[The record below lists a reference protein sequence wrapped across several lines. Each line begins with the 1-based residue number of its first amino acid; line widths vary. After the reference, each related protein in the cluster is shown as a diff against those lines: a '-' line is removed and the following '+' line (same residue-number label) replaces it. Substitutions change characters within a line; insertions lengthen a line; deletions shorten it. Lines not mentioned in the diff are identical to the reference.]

1 MVSRIILLICL
12 LLLSANG
19 YALTASID
27 RSALALNETLTL
39 QLRSDSRQDMSEI
52 ELSALSQD
60 FEIVNQ
66 STQSSI
72 NIINGESQSNTTLTL
87 QLKPKRIGTLTIPG
101 FELDGKTSR
110 AGTVTVTEAKTFDNA
125 TEDRAVFLEVELDK
139 AEVFVGEQL
148 IYTLRV
154 LYAADLSNASLQP
167 FDLPDVD
174 VEELPERRYQRSID
188 GRRYSV
194 VERRYA
200 LFANEAGELVIPQQE
215 LDGVIGGSS
224 RFGFTIERFG
234 QRSQRIRIASKE
246 QSINV
251 KPLPDGQSV
260 STWLPANQLSL
271 KEEWGNNLSEVR
283 VGEPVLRK
291 IQLSVEGLPAARL
304 PEIKMADI
312 RGLNIY
318 PEKPVLNSEN
328 TEQGVVGQRTE
339 TLAFIPT
346 EQGNYTLP
354 KLTLNWW
361 DAKNKQFKTAEL
373 PERTLT
379 ILPAKEGALS
389 RDPIPLSPSDIDIK
403 GSAPLKENGLPE
415 NSVQTWWQYLALFS
429 TFAWML
435 TLVYLW
441 STRNRVAV
449 TDIKNKDADNP
460 RLRHVYQQLK
470 TACLNNEA
478 AGAKAALEKWLS
490 VRFPGTGNGSIVD
503 KAIKLDSQ
511 ELSQQVNKLNSSLYG
526 QGVED
531 GEWNGSDLLALIA
544 ELDRK
549 KDNKEEQGLAPLYP
563 KMSY

>member
-1 MVSRIILLICL
+1 MVSRIVLLICL

-27 RSALALNETLTL
+27 RGSLALNETLTL

-52 ELSALSQD
+52 DMSVLTQD
-60 FEIVNQ
+60 FEIINQ

-72 NIINGESQSNTTLTL
+72 NIINGESKSNTTLTL

-110 AGTVTVTEAKTFDNA
+110 AGTVTVTEAKTFENA
-125 TEDRAVFLEVELDK
+125 TEDRAVFLEAELDK
-139 AEVFVGEQL
+139 TEVFIGEQL

-174 VEELPERRYQRSID
+174 IEELPERRYQRSID
-188 GRRYSV
+188 NRRYSV

-200 LFANEAGELVIPQQE
+200 LFANEAGELRIPQQE
-215 LDGVIGGSS
+215 LNGVIGGSS
-224 RFGFTIERFG
+224 RFGFTIERFD
-234 QRSQRIRIASKE
+234 QRSQRIRIASE
-246 QSINV
+246 ALSINV
-251 KPLPDGQSV
+251 KPIPDGQSIA
-260 STWLPANQLSL
+260 SWLPATQLNL

-291 IQLSVEGLPAARL
+291 IQLGVEGLPAARL

-312 RGLNIY
+312 SGLNIY

-346 EQGNYTLP
+346 EQGDYTLP

-361 DAKNKQFKTAEL
+361 DAKNKRYRTAEL
-373 PERTLT
+373 PERILT

-389 RDPIPLSPSDIDIK
+389 WDQAPNIK
-403 GSAPLKENGLPE
+403 GSDPLKESGLTDNGI
-415 NSVQTWWQYLALFS
+415 QTWWQYLALFS
-429 TFAWML
+429 TFAWIL

-449 TDIKNKDADNP
+449 TDTKNKDEDNP
-460 RLRHVYQQLK
+460 RLRHIYQQLK
-470 TACLNNEA
+470 TSCLNNDA
-478 AGAKAALEKWLS
+478 AAAKIALEKWLS
-490 VRFPGTGNGSIVD
+490 VRFPDTGNGSIVD
-503 KAIKLDSQ
+503 KAMKLESQ
-511 ELSQQVNKLNSSLYG
+511 ELSQQINKLNSSLYG

-549 KDNKEEQGLAPLYP
+549 KDNQAEHGLAPLYP
-563 KMSY
+563 KMSC